1 MVPHKVGRGPTHPFP
16 SLNWLNAGVIHLDNQ
31 GWLTIYN
38 DLAAQLLDIAAEPD
52 VPVRI
57 EECIAA
63 TREEYK
69 LLHHILTS
77 KAEVRNQ
84 LITWAE
90 NRRIRHVLIDSY
102 SVETGVYV
110 VMKDLGDFV
119 LLDQHLQRTDKL
131 AVVGKVAA
139 GVAHEIRNPLT
150 TVRGFLQVM
159 MNRLSEKEMD
169 EEEEYLRMMVAEV
182 DKVES
187 LVKELLLLSKPQ
199 RTARRHCQLSQ
210 VVSALEPF
218 ILEQA
223 AEKKLRA
230 QVTLD
235 EDTPAVVGD
244 EELLSHV
251 IVQLVENAVEAM
263 DVGGRLTVSVRRENR
278 LVRLDVGDT
287 GPGIPYYQMDQVFD
301 AFFTTKEK
309 GTGLG
314 LPICQKIVS
323 DHGGEIHVSSKG
335 FGTTF
340 SVLLP
345 AAECALT

>member
-1 MVPHKVGRGPTHPFP
+1 MISHEVHGGPSHPFA
-16 SLNWLNAGVIHLDNQ
+16 SLNWLNAGVIHLDRQ

-38 DLAAQLLDIAAEPD
+38 DLAAQLLDITAELE
-52 VPVRI
+52 VPIRI
-57 EECIAA
+57 EECFAT

-69 LLHHILTS
+69 LLHHILAS

-90 NRRIRHVLIDSY
+90 NGRIRHVLIDSY
-102 SVETGVYV
+102 RVDTGVYL

-119 LLDQHLQRTDKL
+119 LLDQHMQRTDKL

-159 MNRLSEKEMD
+159 MNRVSERKMD
-169 EEEEYLRMMVAEV
+169 EEEEYLRMMVKEV

-187 LVKELLLLSKPQ
+187 LVKELLLLSKPH
-199 RTARRHCQLSQ
+199 RSARRHCQLGQ
-210 VVSALEPF
+210 LVRGLQPL

-223 AEKKLRA
+223 AEKKVRVEFILA
-230 QVTLD
+230 
-235 EDTPAVVGD
+235 EDIPHVVGD

-251 IVQLVENAVEAM
+251 IIQLVENAL
-263 DVGGRLTVSVRRENR
+263 DVMEVDGQLTVRVCRENHV
-278 LVRLDVGDT
+278 VRLDVRDT
-287 GPGIPYYQMDQVFD
+287 GPGIPYYHMDQVFD

-314 LPICQKIVS
+314 LPICQKIVA

-345 AAECALT
+345 AAEFASA

>member
-38 DLAAQLLDIAAEPD
+38 DLAAKLLDIAAEPD

-210 VVSALEPF
+210 VVRALEPF

>member
-210 VVSALEPF
+210 VVRALEPF